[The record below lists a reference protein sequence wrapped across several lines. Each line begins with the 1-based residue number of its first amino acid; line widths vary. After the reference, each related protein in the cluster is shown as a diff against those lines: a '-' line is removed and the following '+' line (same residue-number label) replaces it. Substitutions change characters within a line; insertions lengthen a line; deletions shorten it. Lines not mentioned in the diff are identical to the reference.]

1 METATIFEKIPA
13 KLRSRVALV
22 DGVLHVSAEVREE
35 PEVRECYSHLY
46 HSWGAIK
53 YKFHPPEEF
62 DRQYANQSARTGQGE
77 NDVVQYGMDLLAKA
91 YEANASDIHII
102 DSGPYTMIR
111 FRILG
116 MLANYTH
123 LEGPYGRQ
131 VIACLYQK
139 MGQSG
144 VTSFSPSK
152 RQEGRIA
159 KREYL
164 PGPVHSVRVHCE
176 PIEITQGQNTV
187 GTSMT
192 LRLLYDS
199 TSAKGSLSERMLRL
213 GFTPEHCE
221 TMQFLTRRTG
231 LTIISGP
238 TVHGKSTLL
247 KHVMEA
253 MVERT
258 PEKAFFSVEDPPEYP
273 LQGVCQVLIGTVEDE
288 DKLAQAYKDAIAG
301 AMRSDPDVLMI
312 GEIRYVA
319 AALAAIDAAL
329 TGHGVWA
336 TLHANNAFGII
347 ARLVSILSEKSVNAL
362 ELLCDPNVLAG
373 LAYQRLL
380 PVLCPDCKV
389 RMLDMKPEELVRYV
403 PRDVQQRLDKVLPDQ
418 GGVYVRS
425 KGCEKCRDLGLVSQT
440 VAAEVIALDQRMLGH
455 LREGKIADAYD
466 YWLKEKRGKSYVQHA
481 LDLIRQGMV
490 DPYLAEERL
499 GVPLDFNQIFMEGR
513 P

>member
-1 METATIFEKIPA
+1 METATIFEKIPP
-13 KLRSRVALV
+13 KLRGRVALV
-22 DGVLHVSAEVREE
+22 DGVLHVSAEVRDE

-53 YKFHPPEEF
+53 YEFHLPEEF

-77 NDVVQYGMDLLAKA
+77 NDVVQYAMDLLAKA
-91 YEANASDIHII
+91 YEAKASDIHII
-102 DSGPYTMIR
+102 DSGPYVMIR

-123 LEGPYGRQ
+123 LEGPFGRQ

-139 MGQSG
+139 MGQSSD
-144 VTSFSPSK
+144 TSFSPSE

-176 PIEITQGQNTV
+176 PIEITQAEDGV
-187 GTSMT
+187 GTSMS

-199 TSAKGSLSERMLRL
+199 TLAKGSLAERMGRL

-238 TVHGKSTLL
+238 TGHGKSTLL

-273 LQGVCQVLIGTVEDE
+273 LLGVRQVLIENVEDD
-288 DKLAQAYKDAIAG
+288 DKRAQAYKDAIAG

-319 AALAAIDAAL
+319 AALASIDAAL

-380 PVLCPDCKV
+380 PVLCPECKV
-389 RMLDMKPEELVRYV
+389 RMLDMKPKELARFV
-403 PRDVQQRLDKVLPDQ
+403 PRDVQQRLDIVLAEQD
-418 GGVYVRS
+418 GVHVRG
-425 KGCEKCRDLGLVSQT
+425 KGCEKCHGLGLVSQT

-455 LREGKIADAYD
+455 LRAGKMSDAYD
-466 YWLKEKRGKSYVQHA
+466 YWLNEKHGKSYVQHA
-481 LDLIRQGMV
+481 LDLIRQGVV

-499 GVPLDFNQIFMEGR
+499 GVPLDFNQIFLEGR